1 MRTFPSCPDLERMLS
16 MDSLR
21 IDNGLKRIEVNDAG
35 EYIEFS
41 VVDSGFFRAFFDLLQ
56 WFDEQENRK
65 EIKEMK
71 EQGDKVVS
79 DDENKIN
86 YDAANSVLD
95 IREKI
100 SKEACEKIDNIFG
113 AEASRKIFGSIVPD
127 MYMIADF
134 FEKITPFMEK
144 YAKERNQTINK
155 KYSKSRKGSKS

>member
-1 MRTFPSCPDLERMLS
+1 MCAFPSYPDLERMLS

-56 WFDEQENRK
+56 WFDKQENRK

-79 DDENKIN
+79 DDKNKIN

-155 KYSKSRKGSKS
+155 KYSKSRKGAKS

>member
-1 MRTFPSCPDLERMLS
+1 

-41 VVDSGFFRAFFDLLQ
+41 VVDSEFYRAFFELLQ

-65 EIKEMK
+65 EIKEME
-71 EQGDKVVS
+71 EQGDKVIS
-79 DDENKIN
+79 GDGSKIN

-100 SKEACEKIDNIFG
+100 SKEACGNIDNIFG
-113 AEASRKIFGSIVPD
+113 AESSRKIFGSIVPD

-134 FEKITPFMEK
+134 FEQIAPLIEK
-144 YAKERNQTINK
+144 YAKERNQSINK
-155 KYSKSRKGSKS
+155 KYSKSRKGAKS